1 MTIDIIAAAIRIAT
15 PLLFAALGG
24 LLSER
29 SGVFAVGLE
38 GMMLA
43 GAFAAIIGASATGS
57 ALGGIAL
64 AIVGGAII
72 ATAVA
77 VIAVRYRADHM
88 VTGLAA
94 NILALGPTSY
104 LLRVIAGGGAPPSI
118 SIRSPPGR
126 FPISPTSRPS
136 GRCSLISPR
145 SPTWPSSAACS
156 CRCSSGAPRP
166 A

>member
-1 MTIDIIAAAIRIAT
+1 MTIDLIAAAIRIAT

-43 GAFAAIIGASATGS
+43 GAFAAIVGAWATGS
-57 ALGGIAL
+57 ALGGVAL

-77 VIAVRYRADHM
+77 VVAMSRAAHHGRPGILGWIDRREASTADPARCTDTVEPYRLWAQ
-88 VTGLAA
+88 
-94 NILALGPTSY
+94 
-104 LLRVIAGGGAPPSI
+104 
-118 SIRSPPGR
+118 SPVN
-126 FPISPTSRPS
+126 T
-136 GRCSLISPR
+136 L
-145 SPTWPSSAACS
+145 
-156 CRCSSGAPRP
+156 
-166 A
+166 